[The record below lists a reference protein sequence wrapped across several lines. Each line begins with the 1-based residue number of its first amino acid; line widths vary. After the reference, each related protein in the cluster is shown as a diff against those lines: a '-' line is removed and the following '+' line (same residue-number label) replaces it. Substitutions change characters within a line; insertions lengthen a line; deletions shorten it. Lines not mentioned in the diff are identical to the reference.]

1 MSTRVCGGLA
11 LALLLLGG
19 CARMSMMPLHK
30 ELEKPSGAWRSHHG
44 APITGFVTT
53 DGFYHRYV
61 GRVKLDGDTL
71 VFRGEPAYNEYGE
84 PEHRVAAAQV
94 TTLFGMRRSVGE
106 STGMS
111 VTVLVALALVAT
123 GILFL
128 YGLGT
133 GGLY

>member
-30 ELEKPSGAWRSHHG
+30 QLEKPSGAWRSHHG

-71 VFRGEPAYNEYGE
+71 VFRGEPSQNDYGAA
-84 PEHRVAAAQV
+84 EHHVAAAQV
-94 TTLFGMRRSVGE
+94 TTLFGMRRSAGE
-106 STGMS
+106 TTGMS
-111 VTVLVALALVAT
+111 VAVILALAAVAA
-123 GILFL
+123 GILL
-128 YGLGT
+128 VISIGT
-133 GGLY
+133 GANW